1 MFPIAHAAAYVM
13 MALRVAYYKVYYP
26 QAYYAAYFAI
36 RAKAFNYELMC
47 QGKERCE
54 YYLDNLM
61 RKKENNETSKKD
73 EDTIG
78 DLKVVQE
85 MYARGYEFEPIDLY
99 RAKAKEFQVIDG
111 KVMPSFSAIEGM
123 GDKAAEMLE
132 AAAKDGKFLS
142 KDDLRERAKVSKTVV
157 ETMSDLGLLDGMPEG
172 NQLSIFDL

>member
-1 MFPIAHAAAYVM
+1 MQEDM
-13 MALRVAYYKVYYP
+13 
-26 QAYYAAYFAI
+26 
-36 RAKAFNYELMC
+36 
-47 QGKERCE
+47 
-54 YYLDNLM
+54 NLNQLTFT
-61 RKKENNETSKKD
+61 E
-73 EDTIG
+73 
-78 DLKVVQE
+78 
-85 MYARGYEFEPIDLY
+85 
-99 RAKAKEFQVIDG
+99 EFQVIDG